1 MSGAPSP
8 GPADKAM
15 RLGGIRLSALIESM
29 DDEVWFADRQG
40 KMILAN
46 PSARRHFRLS
56 DGEIGVEDLAA
67 SLEVLRPD
75 GTPRPMEE
83 APPLRALSGEAVIRQ
98 EEIIR
103 IPQSGEL
110 RFRQVTSNPVREP
123 SGEIVGAVSV
133 VRDIT
138 EQKRAEAA
146 LRASLDFNWCLIN
159 GIQDGVSVLDT
170 DGAHTEANPALC
182 RMTGF
187 AREELIGA
195 KLPHPYWP
203 PEERGRIAAAFDA
216 LREGKVQNFEFVFMR
231 KSGERFPVIVS
242 PSPIKNHN
250 GATIGYVATVKDIT
264 ERKRAEDELKERD
277 RQITTL
283 MGNLPGMAYRCRND
297 RDWTMEYIS
306 EGAAKLTG
314 YAVEDLRNST
324 VISYAQVIHPD
335 DREPVWE
342 AVQKAV
348 RARTTFEL
356 NYRIVT
362 AGGGVK
368 WVWEQGCGVFSDS
381 GDLLALEGFITD
393 ISSKKIADDALLD
406 RERELAASRE
416 HFRLLAEN
424 SSDMVVRKNRD
435 GVIEWIAPSG
445 AAMLGWLPEELVGH
459 TFGEFVHPDDLD
471 ALRSLHATVDSGVAG
486 QADLRMRVRVGGFRW
501 LAVSLRP
508 VLDADN
514 RVVGRV
520 ASGRDIQ
527 SEALARE
534 TLRVQQARLRATLDC
549 LLDPHVVLDPA
560 RPPGGG
566 IADFIITDANPAACQ
581 FLGLP
586 REDFLGK
593 GLRQIFS
600 PVFAGKLLEA
610 ARVTL
615 ESSAPLVL
623 DNFAYNAPG
632 SPAEQ
637 FLDIRAVKFNDSLSL
652 SWRDVTGRHRAAQ
665 ELDRRARTDDLTKLL
680 NRKEVLERITKLS
693 VQTARTGTKL
703 AVLFCDFDRFKEIND
718 IYGHAAGDE
727 VLRVMAERI
736 RGCLRTTDDLGA
748 RIGGDEMLVVL
759 HGVHNLDN
767 AVNVAEKL
775 RVSAMEP
782 IPITGGA
789 VNTTLS
795 IGVTLAVPGETTDA
809 LIARADAAMYKAKKT
824 RRNRVVTMSAGKAG
838 VG

>member
-15 RLGGIRLSALIESM
+15 KLAGVQLAALIESM
-29 DDEVWFADRQG
+29 DDEVWFADKQG
-40 KMILAN
+40 NMILAN
-46 PSARRHFRLS
+46 SLAHRQFRL
-56 DGEIGVEDLAA
+56 GEEEIGVEALAA
-67 SLEVLRPD
+67 SIEVLRPD
-75 GTPRPMEE
+75 GTPRPIEE
-83 APPLRALSGEAVIRQ
+83 APPLRALAGETVIRQ
-98 EEIIR
+98 EEIVR
-103 IPQSGEL
+103 IPQTGEL
-110 RFRQVTSNPVREP
+110 RCRQVTSNPVRES
-123 SGEIVGAVSV
+123 SGEIIGAVSV

-138 EQKRAEAA
+138 EQKCADAT
-146 LRASLDFNWCLIN
+146 LRTALDFQWSLIN

-170 DGAHTEANPALC
+170 GGVHTETNPALC

-195 KLPHPYWP
+195 GVPHPYWP
-203 PEERGRIAAAFDA
+203 PEERGRIGAAFDA
-216 LREGKVQNFEFVFMR
+216 LREGKAQNFELVFMR

-242 PSPIKNHN
+242 PSPIKNRT

-283 MGNLPGMAYRCRND
+283 LGNLPGMAYRCRND

-314 YAVEDLRNST
+314 YEVEDLRNST
-324 VISYAQVIHPD
+324 VISYAQLIHPD
-335 DREPVWE
+335 DREPMWE
-342 AVQKAV
+342 AVQKAT

-356 NYRIVT
+356 NYRIIA
-362 AGGGVK
+362 AGGCVK

-393 ISSKKIADDALLD
+393 ISPKKVAEEALLE

-416 HFRLLAEN
+416 HYRLLAEN

-445 AAMLGWLPEELVGH
+445 AAMLGRSPEEVVGH
-459 TFGEFVHPDDLD
+459 AFSEFVHPDDLD
-471 ALRSLHATVDSGVAG
+471 ALRSLHASADGGVAG
-486 QADLRMRVRVGGFRW
+486 QADLRMRVRGGSFHW

-527 SEALARE
+527 SEAMARE

-560 RPPGGG
+560 RVPGDG
-566 IADFIITDANPAACQ
+566 ISDFLITDANPAACH

-593 GLRQIFS
+593 RLRQIFP

-610 ARVTL
+610 GHVTL
-615 ESSAPLVL
+615 ESALPLVL
-623 DNFAYNAPG
+623 DNFAYSAPG
-632 SPAEQ
+632 SAAEQ

-652 SWRDVTGRHRAAQ
+652 SWRDVTERHRAAQ
-665 ELDRRARTDDLTKLL
+665 ELDQRARTDDLTKLL
-680 NRKEVLERITKLS
+680 NRKEVLERIERLAT
-693 VQTARTGTKL
+693 QTARTGTEL
-703 AVLFCDFDRFKEIND
+703 AILFCDFDRFKEIND

-727 VLRVMAERI
+727 VLRVVAGRI
-736 RGCLRTTDDLGA
+736 RSCLRTTDDLGA

-759 HGVHNLDN
+759 NGVHNLDN
-767 AVNVAEKL
+767 AVGVAEKL

-789 VNTTLS
+789 VNATLS

-809 LIARADAAMYKAKKT
+809 LIARADAAMYKAKKS
-824 RRNRVVTMSAGKAG
+824 RCNRVVTLSSG
-838 VG
+838 